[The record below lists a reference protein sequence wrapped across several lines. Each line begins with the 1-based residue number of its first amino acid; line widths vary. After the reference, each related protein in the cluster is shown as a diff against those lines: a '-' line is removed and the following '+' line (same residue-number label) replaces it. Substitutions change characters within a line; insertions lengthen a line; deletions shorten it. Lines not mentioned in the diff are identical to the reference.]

1 MSKLFVP
8 RVTGPELNSSRPGVS
23 HSALLHKV
31 AAHDLDKHTLCRVKN
46 WLHGQAQRV
55 VLNAVK
61 SSRQLVICGVLQ
73 GLILGPVLFNI
84 FTDDLQGVHPQ

>member
-23 HSALLHKV
+23 HSALLQKL

-55 VLNAVK
+55 VVVNGDK
-61 SSRQLVICGVLQ
+61 SRW
-73 GLILGPVLFNI
+73 
-84 FTDDLQGVHPQ
+84 